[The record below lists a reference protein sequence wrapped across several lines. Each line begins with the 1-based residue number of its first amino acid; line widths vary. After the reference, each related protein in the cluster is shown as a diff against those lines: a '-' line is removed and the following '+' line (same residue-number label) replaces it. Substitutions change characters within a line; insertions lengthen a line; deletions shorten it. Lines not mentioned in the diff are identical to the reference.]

1 MRFGFLEGHTC
12 IHTSARVS
20 LVQNHGRVPWM
31 DDISDGGQGPPSR
44 KKLLTWK
51 SRFSP
56 IRNQIV
62 SIGWFLEVLSV
73 LLSLAFLVVCL
84 VWGFDEVIAGHEVGG
99 SEVTRP

>member
-1 MRFGFLEGHTC
+1 M
-12 IHTSARVS
+12 
-20 LVQNHGRVPWM
+20 
-31 DDISDGGQGPPSR
+31 ISVM
-44 KKLLTWK
+44 LLTWK

-99 SEVTRP
+99 VKSPVPEYVGKLI